1 MLGISIYSV
10 SVHSAHSLEYLIIKY
25 CDWPLNLHAIVSGFL
40 IECTNVIIFVK
51 HSQPETKDNSLQVK
65 FFFIIKC
72 ALVMDANAV
81 SVQGFVYSGSNISTR
96 L

>member
-1 MLGISIYSV
+1 MFNISIYSV
-10 SVHSAHSLEYLIIKY
+10 SVHSSHSRTEYLIIKY

-51 HSQPETKDNSLQVK
+51 PSQPETKDNSLQDK
-65 FFFIIKC
+65 FCFIIKC
-72 ALVMDANAV
+72 TLVMDANV
-81 SVQGFVYSGSNISTR
+81 DF

>member
-1 MLGISIYSV
+1 MFDIAIYSV
-10 SVHSAHSLEYLIIKY
+10 SVHSTHSLEYLIIKY

-51 HSQPETKDNSLQVK
+51 HSQPETKDNSLEDK
-65 FFFIIKC
+65 FCFIIKC
-72 ALVMDANAV
+72 TLVMDANVV
-81 SVQGFVYSGSNISTR
+81 S